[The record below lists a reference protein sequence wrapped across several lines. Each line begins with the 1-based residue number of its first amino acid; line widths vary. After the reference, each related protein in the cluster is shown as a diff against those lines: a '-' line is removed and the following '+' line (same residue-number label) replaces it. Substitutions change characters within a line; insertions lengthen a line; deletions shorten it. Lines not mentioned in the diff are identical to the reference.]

1 MNKICSNIIKTALQ
15 SHAVR
20 SNYVNNLGKIAFYSS
35 SQNKNVQMDEKGVK
49 LKTKPIPRISL
60 IHEDNKMEV
69 ITLDQAKK
77 IAEHRQ
83 LKLVNIIDYDTKSS
97 RPVYK

>member
-1 MNKICSNIIKTALQ
+1 MNKICSIIIKNALQ

-35 SQNKNVQMDEKGVK
+35 SQHKDEQGERR
-49 LKTKPIPRISL
+49 KTKPIPKISL
-60 IHEDNKMEV
+60 IFEDNKMEV
-69 ITLDQAKK
+69 INLDQAKK